1 MRDNVDLH
9 QESANQRAE
18 LDALRQDSADQK
30 VKLRTQQQETDT
42 LRDQVKVLQQRI
54 AEVRYSFHLSFI
66 ILITFSSLKKKFSQ
80 SDVEHLLARYE
91 TALPNTLI
99 TATGEI
105 IAMITVIL
113 MLTSRRTSHI
123 RNNICQKQQLIYC
136 PATAPS
142 SLRAIEW
149 LTKPVKMI
157 YMNPSMRCPKMMWTP
172 RSWMIS
178 SQCISKKQ
186 SKHTIFNKLL
196 FIASCIYRSCTQIN
210 L

>member
-1 MRDNVDLH
+1 MIEEKSQRGHLASSSSAPLLTTSTSLEDLNTKMSQLMRDNVDLH

-66 ILITFSSLKKKFSQ
+66 ILIIFSSLKKKFSQ

-123 RNNICQKQQLIYC
+123 RNNICQK
-136 PATAPS
+136 
-142 SLRAIEW
+142 
-149 LTKPVKMI
+149 
-157 YMNPSMRCPKMMWTP
+157 
-172 RSWMIS
+172 
-178 SQCISKKQ
+178 
-186 SKHTIFNKLL
+186 
-196 FIASCIYRSCTQIN
+196 
-210 L
+210 